1 MCTHTHTQMATKTIS
16 IMKDAYNM
24 LASLKKKDESFSD
37 VIRELAMQRKG
48 NVKEVLKC
56 AGILNDVIT
65 DEDAEDIKRNILK
78 YRKGSTKKLLE
89 KVGNL

>member
-1 MCTHTHTQMATKTIS
+1 MATKTIS
-16 IMKDAYNM
+16 IMEDAYDM
-24 LASLKKKDESFSD
+24 IARLKRKDESFSD
-37 VIRELAMQRKG
+37 VIRELATQRKG

-65 DEDAEDIKRNILK
+65 DKDAEGIKKNILK
-78 YRKGSTKKLLE
+78 HRKGSTKNLLE